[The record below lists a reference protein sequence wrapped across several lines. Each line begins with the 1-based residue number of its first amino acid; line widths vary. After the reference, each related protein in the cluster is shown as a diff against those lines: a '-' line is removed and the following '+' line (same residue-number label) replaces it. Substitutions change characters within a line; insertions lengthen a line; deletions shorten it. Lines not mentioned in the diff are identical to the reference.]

1 MRLLATALV
10 LAFLPGLLG
19 TTGGVRAADIVIGT
33 GSPNGIYFKVGRA
46 ICRLIDNAD
55 AGMSCA
61 PLATEGSQFNV
72 SNLRAGAIE
81 LGVVQS
87 DVHYQA
93 YSKTGRFEF
102 VDESY
107 DHLRSLFSLHSEAF
121 TVVARQD
128 SGIRSF
134 DELKGKRV
142 NIGNPG
148 SGQRATMDAVMAA
161 KGWTVDDFLV
171 VQELTAAEHVLA
183 LCHDRIQ
190 ALVYTVG
197 HPSAS
202 IEKAVGLCGGRMLDV
217 GGAEIDGLLDSD
229 PFYVRTR
236 IPKDLYAAS
245 PDAVETFG
253 VKATLLSTTD
263 VDEETIYRIVKAV
276 FDELDALRS
285 FHPSFEPLEAE
296 GMITEGLTAPLHEGA
311 KRYFQERGMM

>member
-10 LAFLPGLLG
+10 LAILPGLLG
-19 TTGGVRAADIVIGT
+19 TTGGARAADIVIGT
-33 GSPNGIYFKVGRA
+33 GSPNGIYFKVGRSL
-46 ICRLIDNAD
+46 CRLIENAD
-55 AGMSCA
+55 IGLSCA
-61 PLATEGSQFNV
+61 PLPTEGSQFNV

-87 DVHYQA
+87 DVHFQA
-93 YSKTGRFEF
+93 YRKSGRFEF

-107 DHLRSLFSLHSEAF
+107 EHLRSLFSLHSEAF

-128 SGIRSF
+128 AGIQSF
-134 DELKGKRV
+134 DGLKGKRV

-161 KGWTVDDFLV
+161 KGWSADDFLV

-183 LCHDRIQ
+183 LCHDRVQ

-217 GGAEIDGLLDSD
+217 AGAEIEGLLEAN

-236 IPKDLYAAS
+236 IPRGLYAAS
-245 PDAVETFG
+245 PDAVDTFG

-263 VDEETIYRIVKAV
+263 VDAETIYRIVKAV
-276 FDELDALRS
+276 FDDLDALRS